1 MSIKK
6 IIPFLLLSASM
17 NINSTNLIPLTE
29 FINKNDLN
37 DSTTLEYIAKR
48 CSAHNLA
55 MTRWTSEGDGVY
67 EVAMV
72 NYLFWIENAMKF
84 RILKFPNQN
93 LDSAAENIIAT
104 VLNISEEIDEV
115 MKNSQDMRGS
125 IWEGNTFTNDMTWC
139 KGFAESINN
148 LN

>member
-37 DSTTLEYIAKR
+37 DSTILEYIAKR